1 MLFVHNPW
9 SIDRHCCHFLL
20 HGKWLD
26 FICRF
31 NNIGF
36 QPKWWCVVYA
46 PLVARESAIFIM
58 GIPFFCLWVSL
69 SHFDL
74 DLEFICVQNV
84 SWDLS
89 GAVFLVLIL
98 CGVQIVGWSL
108 CGSCDLKVAQ
118 FGRFS
123 SSSVVIAMWELFPA
137 VCQLGILFGEFK
149 AFLLYLSSCQL
160 LAFVYRISSSWF
172 RLVWAQLLCWW
183 SQSGT

>member
-1 MLFVHNPW
+1 MVMCCLCSISSQRKCHIHNGDPILLLVGFSFSLWLGSGVHL
-9 SIDRHCCHFLL
+9 C
-20 HGKWLD
+20 
-26 FICRF
+26 
-31 NNIGF
+31 
-36 QPKWWCVVYA
+36 
-46 PLVARESAIFIM
+46 ARCQLR
-58 GIPFFCLWVSL
+58 P
-69 SHFDL
+69 
-74 DLEFICVQNV
+74 
-84 SWDLS
+84 LS

-118 FGRFS
+118 FGHFS